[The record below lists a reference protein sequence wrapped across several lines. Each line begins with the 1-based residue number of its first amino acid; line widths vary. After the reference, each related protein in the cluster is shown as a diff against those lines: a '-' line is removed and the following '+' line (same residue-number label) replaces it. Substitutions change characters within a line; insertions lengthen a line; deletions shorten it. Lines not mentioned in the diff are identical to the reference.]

1 MKKMI
6 VTLVAMMA
14 VTFSFAETNSN
25 NVDRRFDMSCNMDR
39 SSCLGR
45 GSGRSSRNH
54 PRQLQQRTE
63 ITGFRKRSYP
73 ETHGSPGR
81 KEGRSEDEERAEQ
94 GAVWSL
100 HAHHAEHPAQ
110 QTTVRKE

>member
-39 SSCLGR
+39 LSEVLALDEDQAEAVETIHNNFNSELNSLASVR
-45 GSGRSSRNH
+45 GPIQRHLVHQAVRKDAQKMKNVLNKEQFGLYMRIMLNTLRN
-54 PRQLQQRTE
+54 RQL
-63 ITGFRKRSYP
+63 
-73 ETHGSPGR
+73 
-81 KEGRSEDEERAEQ
+81 
-94 GAVWSL
+94 
-100 HAHHAEHPAQ
+100 
-110 QTTVRKE
+110 

>member
-39 SSCLGR
+39 LSEVLALDEDQAEAVETIHNNFNSELNSLASVR
-45 GSGRSSRNH
+45 G
-54 PRQLQQRTE
+54 PIQR
-63 ITGFRKRSYP
+63 
-73 ETHGSPGR
+73 HLVHQ
-81 KEGRSEDEERAEQ
+81 A
-94 GAVWSL
+94 
-100 HAHHAEHPAQ
+100 
-110 QTTVRKE
+110 VRKEAQKMKNVLNKEQLGLYMRIMLNTLRNRHL

>member
-39 SSCLGR
+39 LSEVLALDEDQAEAVETIHDNFNNELKSLASLR
-45 GSGRSSRNH
+45 G
-54 PRQLQQRTE
+54 PIQR
-63 ITGFRKRSYP
+63 
-73 ETHGSPGR
+73 HLVHQ
-81 KEGRSEDEERAEQ
+81 A
-94 GAVWSL
+94 
-100 HAHHAEHPAQ
+100 
-110 QTTVRKE
+110 VRKEAQKMKNVLNKEQFGLYMRIMLNTLRNRQL

>member
-25 NVDRRFDMSCNMDR
+25 NVDRRFDMSCNMD
-39 SSCLGR
+39 
-45 GSGRSSRNH
+45 
-54 PRQLQQRTE
+54 QRTE
-63 ITGFRKRSYP
+63 FTGFRKRSYP
-73 ETHGSPGR
+73 ETPGSSGR
-81 KEGRSEDEERAEQ
+81 KKGCSEDEERTEQ
-94 GAVWSL
+94 GAVWTL

>member
-39 SSCLGR
+39 LSEVLALDEDQLEAVETIHNNFNSELNSLASVR
-45 GSGRSSRNH
+45 G
-54 PRQLQQRTE
+54 PIQRHL
-63 ITGFRKRSYP
+63 I
-73 ETHGSPGR
+73 HQ
-81 KEGRSEDEERAEQ
+81 A
-94 GAVWSL
+94 
-100 HAHHAEHPAQ
+100 
-110 QTTVRKE
+110 VRKDAQKMKSVLNDKQFGLYMRIMLNTLRNRHL

>member
-39 SSCLGR
+39 LSEVLALDEDQAEAVETIHNNFNSELKSLASVR
-45 GSGRSSRNH
+45 G
-54 PRQLQQRTE
+54 PIQR
-63 ITGFRKRSYP
+63 
-73 ETHGSPGR
+73 HLVHQ
-81 KEGRSEDEERAEQ
+81 A
-94 GAVWSL
+94 
-100 HAHHAEHPAQ
+100 
-110 QTTVRKE
+110 VRKDAQKMKSVLNDKQFGLYMRIMLNTLRNRHL